1 MDEIRSPSAPRL
13 IEWTGE
19 RMVPWAPDVQ
29 VIYEHLHRYWF
40 TAALAAGQRVL
51 DVGSG
56 EGYGTAILASVADSA
71 CGIELDETSVAH
83 SRANYQA
90 DNLEFRVGSALDL
103 SDFADSAFGLVVCF
117 EVLEH
122 IAEQEQLL
130 DGIARVLGPDGI
142 LLCSTPERVSYSE
155 LTGQENPF
163 HVRELTEREFRDLLG
178 ARFPTVRLWAQRTS
192 TGSAIYP
199 IDAGGSRG
207 EAVFIE
213 RDGDGW
219 RRSDA
224 PDPMYMIAAASS
236 GAAADLPDLST
247 LVDPSRALLRSTEN
261 RLSDVYEELGELHRR
276 AGARIASL
284 EAQEREFNE
293 LLAARQAELTAARA
307 TLADTAAARERLEG
321 AEAMVRRL
329 EASVTWKVL
338 ERVHRRVV
346 GAGDSRTAVGR
357 AASVAMGALGR
368 RLDRRSKT
376 RAQRALAERLQPPTH
391 DKPLLRLPEYEQI
404 KASIVIPVHNQAAAT
419 LACLRA
425 LFMNS
430 DGVGY
435 EVIVVDDASG
445 AEVVDLLGRVR
456 GVRVLRNDANQ
467 GFLRS
472 VNRGIAAARGKH
484 VVLLNNDTEVQGG
497 WLKALVELVESADDV
512 GAVAAKLLLPDGP
525 IQEAGGI
532 VWRDGSAMHAGR
544 GEHRFEASFNYVRPV
559 DYGSAACL
567 LVRGDVLRDLGGFD
581 ERYAPA
587 YYEDVDLCFA
597 VRERGLR
604 VLYQPRAEVVH
615 HEGTSHGIDVTT
627 GVKANQM
634 RNAAIFHEK
643 WREVLD
649 RDQAAPDPEHALRHA
664 DRTGGPRVLVADYRV
679 PAAREDAGS
688 LRMREMLLALRKLGC
703 HVTFMPENKVA
714 AEPDT
719 TELQQAGI
727 EVLHGPFDERDVIS
741 QIGSDLRMAILSRPT
756 VASRLL
762 ALLRELVPAAHVVYD
777 TVDLHYLREQRRA
790 QAQDGVELDE
800 LIRTYRDMESWLVG
814 SCDETLTVSDD
825 ERRAVLGLVPDAT
838 VSVIPTINRIDGE
851 PAPAGGREGLM
862 FLGGFHHPPNV
873 DCAIH
878 LVRDVV
884 PLVRRALG
892 SVRVAIVGSHPP
904 PEVLALSEVDDVEVT
919 GFVEDLTPYF
929 QRYRL
934 MAAPLRFGAGVNG
947 KITHSLASGLPVVTT
962 AIGAEGLAGVNG
974 QHLLVADD
982 VESFAAA
989 VAKLYGDDGLWER
1002 LSANGRALAAERF
1015 GPGVAVEALERMLAG
1030 IAATPSRNAS
1040 SSSMRRSHA

>member
-1 MDEIRSPSAPRL
+1 VDEIQPPSPQRL

-40 TAALAAGQRVL
+40 AASAAAGRRVL

-56 EGYGTAILASVADSA
+56 EGYGTAILASVAESV

-103 SDFADSAFGLVVCF
+103 ADFADGEFGLVVCF

-130 DGIARVLGPDGI
+130 DGISRVLAADGV
-142 LLCSTPERVSYSE
+142 LLCSTPERVSYTEES
-155 LTGQENPF
+155 GQENPF

-178 ARFPTVRLWAQRTS
+178 ARFAQVRLWGQRAS

-199 IDAGGSRG
+199 IDPAGQRG
-207 EAVFIE
+207 EMVFIE
-213 RDGDGW
+213 RDGDAW
-219 RRSDA
+219 RRGVA
-224 PDPMYMIAAASS
+224 PGPMYMIAAGSARG
-236 GAAADLPDLST
+236 GAQTSDLST
-247 LVDPSRALLRSTEN
+247 LVDPSLALLRSAED
-261 RLSDVYEELGELHRR
+261 RVRDVYEDLGEVHRR
-276 AGARIASL
+276 ASARISSL
-284 EAQEREFNE
+284 ESQERVFNE
-293 LLAARQAELTAARA
+293 QLAVRQAELTAARE
-307 TLADTAAARERLEG
+307 TLADTTAARERLEV
-321 AEAMVRRL
+321 AEAEVRRIQ
-329 EASVTWKVL
+329 ASVAWKVL
-338 ERVHRRVV
+338 ERARRPLV
-346 GAGDSRTAVGR
+346 GADGTRTAVGR
-357 AASVAMGALGR
+357 VASVAMAALGR
-368 RLDRRSKT
+368 RLQRRSTT
-376 RAQRALAERLQPPTH
+376 RAQRALAERLEPAAE
-391 DKPLLRLPEYEQI
+391 DKPLVRLPDHEQV
-404 KASIVIPVHNQAAAT
+404 KASIVIPVHDQAAAT

-430 DGVGY
+430 DGVAY

-445 AEVVDLLGRVR
+445 PETVDLLGRVR
-456 GVRVLRNDANQ
+456 GLHILRNDTNQ

-472 VNRGIAAARGKH
+472 VNRGIAAARGQH

-497 WLKALVELVESADDV
+497 WLKALVELVESADDI

-532 VWRDGSAMHAGR
+532 VWRDGSAMHVGR

-567 LVRGDVLRDLGGFD
+567 LVRGDVLRELGGFD
-581 ERYAPA
+581 ERFAPA
-587 YYEDVDLCFA
+587 YYEDADLCFA
-597 VRERGLR
+597 IRERGLR

-615 HEGTSHGIDVTT
+615 HEGTSHGVDVTT
-627 GVKANQM
+627 GVKANQV
-634 RNAAIFHEK
+634 RNAAVFREK
-643 WREVLD
+643 WREVLE
-649 RDQAAPDPEHALRHA
+649 RDQAAPDPKHPLRHA
-664 DRTGGPRVLVADYRV
+664 DRTAGPRVLVADYRV
-679 PAAREDAGS
+679 PAPREDAGS
-688 LRMREMLLALRKLGC
+688 LRMREMLLALRDLGC

-714 AEPDT
+714 TEPDT

-727 EVLHGPFDERDVIS
+727 EVLHGPFDERNVIS
-741 QIGSDLRMAILSRPT
+741 QIGDALTMAILSRPT

-762 ALLRELVPAAHVVYD
+762 ALLRELVPSAHVVYD
-777 TVDLHYLREQRRA
+777 TVDLHFLREQRRA
-790 QAQDGVELDE
+790 QAQDGVDLDGV
-800 LIRTYRDMESWLVG
+800 IRTYRDMESWLVG
-814 SCDETLTVSDD
+814 SCDETLTVSEE
-825 ERRAVLGLVPDAT
+825 ERRAVLELVPDAT
-838 VSVIPTINRIDGE
+838 VSVIPTINRVDGE
-851 PAPAGGREGLM
+851 PAPADGRVGLM

-878 LVRDVV
+878 LVRDVL

-892 SVRVAIVGSHPP
+892 SVPVAIVGSHPS
-904 PEVLALSEVDDVEVT
+904 PEVLALSEVEDVEVT

-962 AIGAEGLAGVNG
+962 AIGAEGLAGVDG
-974 QHLLVADD
+974 EHLLVADD
-982 VESFAAA
+982 LESFASA
-989 VAKLYGDDGLWER
+989 VASLYRDDGLWER
-1002 LSANGRALAAERF
+1002 LSANGRTLAAERF
-1015 GPGVAVEALERMLAG
+1015 GPDVAVETLERMLAG
-1030 IAATPSRNAS
+1030 VAATRSSNAS
-1040 SSSMRRSHA
+1040 SSSIRRSHA